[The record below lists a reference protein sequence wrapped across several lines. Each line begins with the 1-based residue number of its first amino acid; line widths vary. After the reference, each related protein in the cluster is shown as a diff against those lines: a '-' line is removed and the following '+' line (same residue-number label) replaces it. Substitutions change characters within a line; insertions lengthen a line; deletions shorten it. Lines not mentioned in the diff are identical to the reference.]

1 MTDATAAVST
11 PVKTGTIVSELAF
24 LVQVSRPG
32 LWSTTALFYLMPL
45 GHADVFHS
53 RIFWVGLFYALEPTG
68 VQSC

>member
-1 MTDATAAVST
+1 MTDATAAVSS
-11 PVKTGTIVSELAF
+11 PVKTRTIISELAF

-53 RIFWVGLFYALEPTG
+53 RIFWVGLFYALELTG
-68 VQSC
+68 VRSC